1 MQEPDLNIVHP
12 FIEEYLKQVS
22 PERDSILTEME
33 TLASKTNFPIVGPL
47 VGRLLTLLASAT
59 NARRIIELGSGFGY
73 SAYWFAKG
81 TSDEAHIICT
91 DSKEENAQRAME
103 WLRRGGL
110 DTKIDFRIGD
120 ALDVLTSEE
129 GPFDIMFCDI
139 DKHDYPRA
147 LSLGIPKL
155 RRGGLFLADNVLWKG
170 RILADKPDEKTAA
183 VLTFNRMLY
192 SDSRIFT
199 TILPIRDGISLSM
212 KL

>member
-12 FIEEYLKQVS
+12 LIEEYLKQVS

-47 VGRLLTLLASAT
+47 VGRLFTLLASVT

-73 SAYWFAKG
+73 SAYWFAQG

-110 DTKIDFRIGD
+110 DTNVDFRIGD

-170 RILADKPDEKTAA
+170 HILADKPDEKTAA